1 MFSTCPMFSKWHN
14 VLRISES
21 LSLYFKRNFWQ
32 LILNGFWYKKK
43 KKKKKFL
50 ERKDGRLIEKKEI
63 NMLVCST
70 FLEEIVIFQ
79 VRTLTVRVLCYM
91 RVHTTSHSSS
101 RYLPTSRRPLRANMA
116 VCDTLWGWPFV
127 HLEVP
132 IRHAR
137 VNSEF
142 KGHLT
147 WMQNQILQWVICHC
161 VQ

>member
-1 MFSTCPMFSKWHN
+1 MRGKRS
-14 VLRISES
+14 ISFCGK
-21 LSLYFKRNFWQ
+21 LHFNLFF
-32 LILNGFWYKKK
+32 
-43 KKKKKFL
+43 
-50 ERKDGRLIEKKEI
+50 
-63 NMLVCST
+63 
-70 FLEEIVIFQ
+70 FQ
-79 VRTLTVRVLCYM
+79 VRIPTVRVLCYT
-91 RVHTTSHSSS
+91 RAHTTSRSSS

-147 WMQNQILQWVICHC
+147 WMQNQILQWVYLSLCTVITNVLAARKSFFQNFKVVCLHEEKKIHMFLSENQGFH
-161 VQ
+161 VINIRSL